1 MTIDNTTKMA
11 LGLAAIGGAV
21 KLYGKNSTTLSA
33 DKKAQY
39 ETLGN
44 YTLYSGLGLV
54 VLFYLSNKF

>member
-1 MTIDNTTKMA
+1 MAEDLTIA
-11 LGLAAIGGAV
+11 QG
-21 KLYGKNSTTLSA
+21 